1 MIMIPTESNQILFLA
16 DVPSHAASRFLLAF
30 DEEHKKPYKE
40 ALALPVGAFLT
51 FPSDFSDESIPEN
64 SIAYHPV
71 YGFITYSSWWR
82 FSTRQFITDLQ
93 AADENPN
100 IRAHLI
106 HIDSG
111 GGEAFGLHEAFL
123 AVKALKKPC
132 YAVIESIAGSAGYYI
147 AAAADKIYA
156 TSIFSEVGSIGIV
169 STLYDDTKMLED
181 EGYKRRTYY
190 SNYSPLKN
198 KVAEDALAGD
208 GDEYV
213 KKFLDPMALQFIED
227 VTSVRPDLTQE
238 AKEGQIY
245 YALRA
250 QEAGLIDGQYLLN
263 EVIDLL
269 DKVAPINQQSPSVD
283 INKLNF

>member
-16 DVPSHAASRFLLAF
+16 DVPSHAASQMFLVSNS
-30 DEEHKKPYKE
+30 EHKKPYKE
-40 ALALPVGAFLT
+40 ALALPAGAFLT

-71 YGFITYSSWWR
+71 YGFISYGCWWK
-82 FSTRQFITDLQ
+82 FSTRQFITDIQ
-93 AADENPN
+93 AADDNPA

-132 YAVIESIAGSAGYYI
+132 YAVIESIAGSAGYYL

-156 TSIFSEVGSIGIV
+156 TSIFSEIGSIGIV
-169 STLYDDTKMLED
+169 STLYDDTKSLED
-181 EGYKRRTYY
+181 EGYKKRTYY

-198 KVAEDALAGD
+198 KIANDALAGD
-208 GDEYV
+208 GDEYI
-213 KKFLDPMALQFIED
+213 KNFLDPMALQFIED
-227 VTSVRPDLTQE
+227 VCSVRPELTQE

-245 YALRA
+245 YAVRA

-263 EVIDLL
+263 DVIGLL
-269 DKVAPINQQSPSVD
+269 DDVAPITQQSPSVD
-283 INKLNF
+283 INKFNF